1 MHAEARIQEQVV
13 YLGDD
18 SRNQQLGKREREM
31 QEGRQPIKGAC
42 QPSYY
47 YERLELSTPGELW
60 EIVGGGMPHV
70 SQQRERKLGYSSTNS
85 HPSGTPDLSRWLATC
100 AFTARTKPSFRVTG
114 VATCGV

>member
-60 EIVGGGMPHV
+60 EIVWGGHASRISAEGEEAGILIY
-70 SQQRERKLGYSSTNS
+70 QL
-85 HPSGTPDLSRWLATC
+85 PSIWDS
-100 AFTARTKPSFRVTG
+100 
-114 VATCGV
+114 